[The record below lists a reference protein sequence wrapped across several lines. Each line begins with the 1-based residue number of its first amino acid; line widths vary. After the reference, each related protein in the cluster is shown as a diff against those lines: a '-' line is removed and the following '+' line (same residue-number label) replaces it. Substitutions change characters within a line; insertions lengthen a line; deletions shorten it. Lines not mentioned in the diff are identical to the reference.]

1 MKIGVTSA
9 GPAIDDAVEAGFGRG
24 PYVLIIDADTLRFAK
39 K

>member
-9 GPAIDDAVEAGFGRG
+9 GPAIDDAVEARFGRG
-24 PYVLIIDADTLRFAK
+24 PYLLIIDPDTLGFAK